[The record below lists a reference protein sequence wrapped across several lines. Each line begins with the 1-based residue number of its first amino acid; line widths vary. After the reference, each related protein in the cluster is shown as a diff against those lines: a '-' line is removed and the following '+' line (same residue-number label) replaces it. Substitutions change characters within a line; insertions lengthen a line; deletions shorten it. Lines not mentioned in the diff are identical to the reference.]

1 MQSISPTILVLLV
14 ISCLAIGLA
23 IIALLAIKTL
33 NRKFV
38 QSLEIINGL
47 HKHVQQKDEQ
57 LLQLDE
63 RLSGLELQNRAQA
76 SKLSNYEQQLNISL
90 ERLEQKVHDVQ
101 MEDPTTK
108 RYHKASE
115 LLENGASIEE
125 VMEICEI
132 PRAEVDI
139 LLGLL
144 RKK

>member
-1 MQSISPTILVLLV
+1 
-14 ISCLAIGLA
+14 
-23 IIALLAIKTL
+23 
-33 NRKFV
+33 
-38 QSLEIINGL
+38 
-47 HKHVQQKDEQ
+47 
-57 LLQLDE
+57 
-63 RLSGLELQNRAQA
+63 
-76 SKLSNYEQQLNISL
+76 
-90 ERLEQKVHDVQ
+90 

-144 RKK
+144 RRK